1 MAITSPEFGIGRY
14 ATDDYEPR
22 QVREEAAVNNA
33 VCVVTASN
41 LWLQEGDTLAV
52 GSREDARPRLV
63 CFLDVKPLTFAS
75 FFDTKNRTIRDCT
88 ER

>member
-1 MAITSPEFGIGRY
+1 MMIPSSEIRIGRY

-41 LWLQEGDTLAV
+41 LWFQAVDTLAV
-52 GSREDARPRLV
+52 GSREDARPRIALHHQV
-63 CFLDVKPLTFAS
+63 RRRGEAFQLFLS
-75 FFDTKNRTIRDCT
+75 
-88 ER
+88 